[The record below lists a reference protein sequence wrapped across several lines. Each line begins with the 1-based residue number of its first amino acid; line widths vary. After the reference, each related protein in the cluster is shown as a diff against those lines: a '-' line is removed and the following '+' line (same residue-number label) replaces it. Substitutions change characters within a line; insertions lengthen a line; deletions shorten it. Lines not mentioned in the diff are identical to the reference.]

1 MAIHAQIFGNLH
13 ECVFTL
19 WHAVTC
25 PEMCCKVFQTDRV
38 VHFFFVPWGK
48 WDTRDLL
55 TSHYTCVLS
64 VFCLVLQV
72 FILRLLQIFL
82 RNINTERLCKRLF
95 LFGNQKW
102 NGCFTAVSLT
112 SVVWEKTTHL
122 IELIFVCLGMITH
135 LIELIFC
142 LFRYCSW

>member
-1 MAIHAQIFGNLH
+1 MPKSLAICMSVCSLYDMQSHVLR
-13 ECVFTL
+13 CVAKFSRLTGL
-19 WHAVTC
+19 YI
-25 PEMCCKVFQTDRV
+25 
-38 VHFFFVPWGK
+38 FFFVPWGK